1 MASPTQVHSYLTFK
15 LGDELFATDV
25 ARVRE
30 VLDLSEITR
39 VPTAPPYMRGVV
51 NVRGSAIP
59 VVDLR
64 LKFGL
69 PPTADTVHTRIVVLE
84 LELDGEITVVGGL
97 ADAVHEVLELDRAEI
112 REPPRIAMRWR
123 ADMIEGLGKKAE
135 QFIIVLDIARVFAAD
150 QGLIATDQATAPEP
164 SAPPIAP
171 DAPSAPSAPSPSE
184 AVAL

>member
-1 MASPTQVHSYLTFK
+1 MTARAISSYITFK
-15 LGDELFATDV
+15 LGDELFAIDV

-51 NVRGSAIP
+51 NVRGSAVP

-69 PPTADTVHTRIVVLE
+69 PPTPDTVDTRIVVIE
-84 LELDGEITVVGGL
+84 LELDGELTVVGGL
-97 ADAVHEVLELDRAEI
+97 ADSVREVLELDRSEI

-123 ADMIEGLGKKAE
+123 ADMIEGMGKKGE
-135 QFIIVLDIARVFAAD
+135 QFIIVLDIARVFAIGDA
-150 QGLIATDQATAPEP
+150 LLVAEPAHAAEAAAP
-164 SAPPIAP
+164 
-171 DAPSAPSAPSPSE
+171 
-184 AVAL
+184 

>member
-1 MASPTQVHSYLTFK
+1 MTPEITSYITFK
-15 LGDELFATDV
+15 LGDELFAIDV

-30 VLDLSEITR
+30 VLDLTEITR

-51 NVRGSAIP
+51 NVRGSAVP

-69 PPTADTVHTRIVVLE
+69 PATPDTVNTRIVVLE
-84 LELDGEITVVGGL
+84 LELDGAPAVVGGL
-97 ADAVHEVLELDRAEI
+97 ADSVHEVLELERSQI

-135 QFIIVLDIARVFAAD
+135 QFIIVLDIARVFA
-150 QGLIATDQATAPEP
+150 TDDVLLTAE
-164 SAPPIAP
+164 S
-171 DAPSAPSAPSPSE
+171 SE
-184 AVAL
+184 AAAS

>member
-1 MASPTQVHSYLTFK
+1 MAPGSITSYITFK
-15 LGDELFATDV
+15 LGDELFAIDV

-51 NVRGSAIP
+51 NVRGGAVP

-69 PPTADTVHTRIVVLE
+69 APSPDTVNTRIVVFE
-84 LELDGEITVVGGL
+84 LPIDGELAVVGGL
-97 ADAVHEVLELDRAEI
+97 ADSVHEVLELERSQI

-123 ADMIEGLGKKAE
+123 ADMIEGLGKKGE
-135 QFIIVLDIARVFAAD
+135 QFIIVLDIARVFA
-150 QGLIATDQATAPEP
+150 TDEAMLAAQPEAALQAAA
-164 SAPPIAP
+164 S
-171 DAPSAPSAPSPSE
+171 
-184 AVAL
+184 

>member
-1 MASPTQVHSYLTFK
+1 MTARAISSYITFK
-15 LGDELFATDV
+15 LGDELFAIDV

-51 NVRGSAIP
+51 NVRGSAVP

-69 PPTADTVHTRIVVLE
+69 PPTPDTVDTRIVVIE
-84 LELDGEITVVGGL
+84 LELDGELTVVGGL
-97 ADAVHEVLELDRAEI
+97 ADSVHEVLELPRDEL

-123 ADMIEGLGKKAE
+123 ADMIEGMGKKGE
-135 QFIIVLDIARVFAAD
+135 QFIIVLDIARVFATGDA
-150 QGLIATDQATAPEP
+150 LLVAEPAHTAEAA
-164 SAPPIAP
+164 AP
-171 DAPSAPSAPSPSE
+171 
-184 AVAL
+184 

>member
-1 MASPTQVHSYLTFK
+1 MSNDPSVTSYITFK
-15 LGDELFATDV
+15 LGDELFAIDV

-51 NVRGSAIP
+51 NVRGSAVP

-69 PPTADTVHTRIVVLE
+69 PPGDDTVNTRIVVLE
-84 LELDGEITVVGGL
+84 LELDGEPTVVGGL
-97 ADAVHEVLELDRAEI
+97 ADSVHEVLELEKGQI

-123 ADMIEGLGKKAE
+123 ADMIEGLGKKGD
-135 QFIIVLDIARVFAAD
+135 QFIIVLDIARVFANDGNLLAGD
-150 QGLIATDQATAPEP
+150 
-164 SAPPIAP
+164 SH
-171 DAPSAPSAPSPSE
+171 E
-184 AVAL
+184 AAAS